1 MGSSSKP
8 RMEDVRESLRPEEKI
23 ESLVREGRIAEA
35 QDLLELSGD
44 LVPAE
49 SQIRKLLGPPRVK
62 RSTVLDVDRSPEYQW
77 LRAHGDLNR
86 GKWVALVGS
95 RLVACSDTFK
105 ELLAQLAPLQ
115 FERKPLIHH
124 LD

>member
-1 MGSSSKP
+1 MQDAPDALS
-8 RMEDVRESLRPEEKI
+8 PEEQI
-23 ESLVREGRIAEA
+23 ETLVREGRIAEA
-35 QDLLELSGD
+35 RDLLKHSGA

-49 SQIRKLLGPPRVK
+49 SQIRKILSPQPAR
-62 RSTVLDVDRSPEYQW
+62 RSKFLDVDRSPEYQW
-77 LRAHGDLNR
+77 LRAHGDSNR

-95 RLVACSDTFK
+95 CLVARSDTFK